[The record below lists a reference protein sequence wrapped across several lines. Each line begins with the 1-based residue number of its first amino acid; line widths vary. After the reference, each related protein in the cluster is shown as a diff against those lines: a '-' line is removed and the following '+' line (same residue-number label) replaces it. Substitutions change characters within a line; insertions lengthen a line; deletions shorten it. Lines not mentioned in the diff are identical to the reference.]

1 MPKVTVRAFAT
12 LNGLLG
18 SKTMDVFT
26 LGSTIRE
33 LIDLIATEYNPQF
46 KDRLIDPKK
55 GEVHK
60 FYRILINGR
69 DIDFLDILETKMK
82 EGNIY

>member
-26 LGSTIRE
+26 LGPTIRE

-55 GEVHK
+55 ARFINSTEYSLTVG
-60 FYRILINGR
+60 ILIFW
-69 DIDFLDILETKMK
+69 IDWKQ
-82 EGNIY
+82 N